1 MSNSSGPLPV
11 VGGGGT
17 GDMNMDNPEKMDK
30 SLQKENKRLK
40 VRVCY
45 IIITYFFL
53 VFVLSVSC
61 LTFYRGT
68 LNKWR

>member
-11 VGGGGT
+11 VGGGGGGGT

-45 IIITYFFL
+45 I
-53 VFVLSVSC
+53 
-61 LTFYRGT
+61 
-68 LNKWR
+68 